1 MFNTVPAPGSIA
13 LHLVYEDQLES
24 WLKTQPESARTWLQ
38 AGGFKGEKNR
48 VVPIPD
54 AVGGIHAVACGVGKR
69 QAGDA
74 LTLWHVAGIPERLA
88 QGNYHL
94 ATALDANAAQQF
106 ALGWAYGQYRFER
119 YKREGAAQPARS
131 VRLMLPPGVDAA
143 EIERL
148 HAACTLAR
156 DLINTPASH
165 LLPAE
170 LAAAATALAERH
182 GAVVRRYAGDELLKG
197 FPAVHAVGRAS
208 TAAPQLIE
216 FHWGN
221 PTHPLVA
228 LVGKGVC
235 FDSGGLDLKPP
246 ASMLLMKKDMGGA
259 ACVLALAQLVMDAG
273 LPVRLHVVIP
283 AVENAVSGNAFRPGD
298 VLTTRKGLQVEVG
311 NTDAEGRLVLADG
324 LALADAGKPDL
335 LIDLATLT
343 GAARIALGPEL
354 PALFASDDD
363 VAATLMRHGA
373 AVADPLWQLPL
384 WPGYDDELS
393 SKIADLN
400 NVSSSGFSG
409 AIIGALFLKRFVAEA
424 RHWVHVDLYGWNSRD
439 RPGRPVGAEAQG
451 VRALYAYLKARYSP

>member
-1 MFNTVPAPGSIA
+1 MFNTDLKPGSIP
-13 LHLVYEDQLES
+13 LHLVYDDELDA
-24 WLKTQPESARTWLQ
+24 WLSAQTETARAWLQ
-38 AGGFKGEKNR
+38 VSGFKAEKNR
-48 VVPIPD
+48 VLLIPD
-54 AVGGIHAVACGVGKR
+54 EAGGVSAVGCGAGKR
-69 QAGDA
+69 LAGEA
-74 LTLWHVAGIPERLA
+74 LTLWHAAGIPERLP
-88 QGNYHL
+88 QGDYHL
-94 ATALDANAAQQF
+94 ATNLEAGAAQQF
-106 ALGWAYGQYRFER
+106 ALGWAYGQYRFDR
-119 YKREGAAQPARS
+119 FKREGAGQAAKS
-131 VRLMLPPGVDAA
+131 VRLTLPTGVDAD
-143 EIERL
+143 EVVRL
-148 HAACTLAR
+148 DAACTLAR

-165 LLPAE
+165 LLPAD
-170 LAAAATALAERH
+170 LVVAAAAIADRY
-182 GAVVRRYAGDELLKG
+182 GATVKQYSGDGLLKG

-208 TAAPQLIE
+208 TAEPRLIE

-221 PTHPLVA
+221 PAHPLVA

-246 ASMLLMKKDMGGA
+246 ASMLVMKKDMGGA

-298 VLTTRKGLQVEVG
+298 VLATRKGLHVEVG

-324 LALADAGKPDL
+324 LALADSAKPDL

-354 PALFASDDD
+354 PALFASDDE
-363 VAATLMRHGA
+363 VAANLVRHGA

-393 SKIADLN
+393 SKVADLN

-424 RHWVHVDLYGWNSRD
+424 KHWVHVDLYGWNSRE

-451 VRALYAYLKARYSP
+451 VRALYAYLQARYPA